1 MYFRTTAIAL
11 GLLSALAAAYA
22 QETNVAVVNGVAI
35 PQARLDYVVKIQAT
49 QGKKDDADLRK
60 QIKEAL
66 INREIL
72 SQEASKRGL
81 DNTPELAA
89 QVEMARQEFLIRA
102 LFDEFAGKNAPTD
115 EEVTAEYEK
124 AKQMASGGGLRK
136 EYLARHILI
145 KNEKT
150 AKATLA
156 SLNKAKGKNFEQLA
170 KTKSEDGGSKK
181 QGGLLEWNDGSGFV
195 KEFSEAMTQLKKG
208 EYTQTLVKSH
218 FGYHIIRLED
228 ERPIPFPVL
237 DEVKDK
243 VQQQVMIQKRDKF
256 IAELKAAAKV
266 E

>member
-1 MYFRTTAIAL
+1 MYFRNTAIAI
-11 GLLSALAAAYA
+11 GLFGTLTAAFA
-22 QETNVAVVNGVAI
+22 QDANVAVINGAPI
-35 PQARLDYVVKIQAT
+35 PQARMEYVVKMQAA
-49 QGKKDDADLRK
+49 QGKKDDQDLRK

-72 SQEASKRGL
+72 SQEALKRGL

-89 QVEMARQEFLIRA
+89 QVEMAKQEFLIRA
-102 LFDEFAGKNAPTD
+102 LFEEFAGKNGPMD
-115 EEVTAEYEK
+115 EEVVAEYEK
-124 AKQMASGGGLRK
+124 AKLAASGGGQRK

-145 KNEKT
+145 KNEKA
-150 AKATLA
+150 AKAALA

-170 KTKSEDGGSKK
+170 KSKSEDGGSKK

-208 EYTQTLVKSH
+208 EYTTTLVKSN
-218 FGYHIIRLED
+218 FGYHIIRLDD
-228 ERPIPFPVL
+228 ERAIAFPPL

-243 VQQQVMIQKRDKF
+243 VQQQVMIQKRDKY